1 MSQTVDPVETNSQG
15 HQRCKVCKPED
26 DCGEIM
32 PWWPRSHMN
41 KHLTSQKHIEAARAA
56 MIRAKSTGTATHPPV
71 PSIPPDTTHDP
82 FATTWIYNSL
92 QSCDT
97 STTPFG
103 ATYSSNMPPEESPNL
118 DDPVVSA
125 GDTISLD
132 RDPRLQATEDGLN
145 FCFQY
150 AEALNDPIST
160 FDRETEPE
168 TLSNENEG
176 NDSASEDHC
185 NPATDPWPD
194 MKAFSN
200 PSIRHSMMLYP
211 TDGEGVVA
219 EVWDAEKLA
228 KGEHRDQL
236 TPMAVSPSNYT
247 THYYINELYE
257 LEDGDIFIPKMFLRR
272 DDGLWARGCLTTCS
286 TDVQNARIIISVNDD
301 EVLRPL
307 AQFRRNCLQLMDT
320 YGGMLKFDAA
330 SSDYQKYMPHPLRR
344 QADGREVYSVPLIV
358 FQDDVSANR
367 TKQWNKHHVVYASN
381 AALPREELNRA
392 SNVKFV
398 CSSPHAKP
406 LEMMGCVM
414 QMCEE
419 TFEAPIVVWDAATER
434 EVLVRMYALCI
445 SADNQMH
452 VEHCSSTGMQS
463 NLFCRM
469 CMSGGPQA
477 FRTTLDGFSGLF
489 KPGKPRELQDTINNL
504 EAQWTMVL
512 DGHATSH
519 LDATQRDSGIKDP
532 IAQPL
537 LDSLLARRNEMTPSK
552 STNISKDMQAQI
564 ASILKQEY
572 QANTPAL
579 RMNPLLQVKDFD
591 VHKDTPIE
599 ILHTVQLGA
608 VKYYW

>member
-160 FDRETEPE
+160 FDCETEPE

-176 NDSASEDHC
+176 DDSASEDHC

-194 MKAFSN
+194 MKHFYTHLLFRSLRLGLSSLQKEAILWWAKVCGMQGVPTTYSLDKCEKKLQACGEDPIRRFTTSKGDILYANLLSSTMRQVWSGLYVQSDMLLIDTLKSYDKAFSN

-247 THYYINELYE
+247 THYYINELCE

-301 EVLRPL
+301 EV
-307 AQFRRNCLQLMDT
+307 FM
-320 YGGMLKFDAA
+320 
-330 SSDYQKYMPHPLRR
+330 
-344 QADGREVYSVPLIV
+344 
-358 FQDDVSANR
+358 
-367 TKQWNKHHVVYASN
+367 
-381 AALPREELNRA
+381 
-392 SNVKFV
+392 
-398 CSSPHAKP
+398 
-406 LEMMGCVM
+406 
-414 QMCEE
+414 
-419 TFEAPIVVWDAATER
+419 
-434 EVLVRMYALCI
+434 
-445 SADNQMH
+445 
-452 VEHCSSTGMQS
+452 
-463 NLFCRM
+463 
-469 CMSGGPQA
+469 A
-477 FRTTLDGFSGLF
+477 F
-489 KPGKPRELQDTINNL
+489 
-504 EAQWTMVL
+504 
-512 DGHATSH
+512 
-519 LDATQRDSGIKDP
+519 
-532 IAQPL
+532 
-537 LDSLLARRNEMTPSK
+537 
-552 STNISKDMQAQI
+552 
-564 ASILKQEY
+564 IL
-572 QANTPAL
+572 
-579 RMNPLLQVKDFD
+579 
-591 VHKDTPIE
+591 
-599 ILHTVQLGA
+599 
-608 VKYYW
+608 